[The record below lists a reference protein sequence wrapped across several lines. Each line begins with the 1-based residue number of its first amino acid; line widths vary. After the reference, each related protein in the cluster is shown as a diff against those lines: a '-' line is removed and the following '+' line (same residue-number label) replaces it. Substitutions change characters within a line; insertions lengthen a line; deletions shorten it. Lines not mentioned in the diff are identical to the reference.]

1 MIKISAKILVID
13 DDRNLLEVIKMRLE
27 SEHYSVTVTSREE
40 DAIKAVKEQI
50 YNLAIIDQ
58 QLDGQSGTSLMK
70 SILEINPGIPAIIL
84 TAYGSIEGAVEAMQN
99 GAYNYLTKPF
109 DHREMIF
116 QIKRALESQRMTSRI
131 KRLEGL
137 LKEKYDFANI
147 VAKSEKMQ
155 RILRQVSLIYT
166 IDSTVYIQGESGTGK
181 EIIAR
186 AIHLGSKRKDKPF
199 VAINCATIPETLL
212 ESELFGYEKG
222 AFTGAIESTKG
233 LFTQAHEGTIFLDEI
248 GNMPLSLQ
256 SKSLRFLQERQF
268 YPVGSKEP
276 VEVDVRVIVATNK
289 DLKKDVNE
297 GRFREDLFYRIHVIP
312 IILPPLRE
320 RKEDIPALA
329 DHFVKKFGQ
338 LMKRKVK
345 GLSPMAMQKLM
356 LHDWPGNVRE
366 LENTIEFAV
375 AMTQKN
381 IISKD
386 LILPASGLSP
396 EPLKPLKE
404 ARAMFEKSYVT
415 HLLELTKGNISQS
428 AKMAGKYRADFYNL
442 IKKHK
447 IKPEGFKKVKL
458 IDS

>member
-1 MIKISAKILVID
+1 MVNISAKIIVTD
-13 DDRNLLEVIKMRLE
+13 DDSNLLEVIKMRLE
-27 SEHYSVTVTSREE
+27 SSGFDVTIASGEE
-40 DAIKAVKEQI
+40 DTLMVVSEKVF
-50 YNLAIIDQ
+50 NLAIIDL
-58 QLDGQSGTSLMK
+58 QLAGGNGISLMK
-70 SILEINPGIPAIIL
+70 KIHKINPGIPVIIL
-84 TAYGSIEGAVEAMQN
+84 TAYGSIEGAVEAMQK
-99 GAYNYLTKPF
+99 GAYSYLTKPF
-109 DHREMIF
+109 DHRELIF
-116 QIKRALESQRMTSRI
+116 QIERALESQRLTSKI
-131 KRLEGL
+131 KQLEGL
-137 LKEKYDFANI
+137 LREKYDFTNI
-147 VAKSEKMQ
+147 VAKSDKMQ
-155 RILRQVSLIYT
+155 KILSQLSLISA

-186 AIHLGSKRKDKPF
+186 AIHLGSNRKDMPF
-199 VAINCATIPETLL
+199 VAINCAAIPETLL

-222 AFTGAIESTKG
+222 AFTGAIENTQG
-233 LFTQAHEGTIFLDEI
+233 LFTRAHEGTIFLDEI

-256 SKSLRFLQERQF
+256 SKSLRVLQERQF

-289 DLKKDVNE
+289 DLKKEVKE

-312 IILPPLRE
+312 VILPPLKE

-329 DHFVKKFGQ
+329 EHFVKKFGQ

-381 IISKD
+381 IIGED

-396 EPLKPLKE
+396 EPMKPLKE

-415 HLLELTKGNISQS
+415 HLLELTKGNISRS
-428 AKMAGKYRADFYNL
+428 ARMAGKYRADFYNL

-447 IKPEGFKKVKL
+447 IKPDGFKKTKIL
-458 IDS
+458 H